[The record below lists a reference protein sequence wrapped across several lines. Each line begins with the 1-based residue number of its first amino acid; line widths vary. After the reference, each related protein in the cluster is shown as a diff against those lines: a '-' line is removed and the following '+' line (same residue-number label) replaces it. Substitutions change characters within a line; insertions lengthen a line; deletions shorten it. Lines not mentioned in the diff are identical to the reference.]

1 MQIKTLYPHFYH
13 KCDVHGRPVYYE
25 LVGEVQLA
33 ELLKHVCLERLVKL
47 HILAWEKT
55 RQEIFPACSARVG
68 REVFTCTAVL
78 DLKGL
83 KLNSFTKDV
92 REFISQIAAIDQARC
107 PLATM
112 LVCLL
117 GVCMVPCKP

>member
-1 MQIKTLYPHFYH
+1 MCIR
-13 KCDVHGRPVYYE
+13 DR
-25 LVGEVQLA
+25 
-33 ELLKHVCLERLVKL
+33 
-47 HILAWEKT
+47 
-55 RQEIFPACSARVG
+55 IFPACSARVG